1 MILLDTSVLVD
12 YFRGTHSP
20 ATAYLDRLEVEGA
33 PFAIPGVCCQELL
46 QGAKD
51 EAEWLRLVEYLESQR
66 IVHPRSPWE
75 THRDA
80 ARIYFDLRRQGITIR
95 STLDCWIAQLAL
107 DAEAPLLHDDED
119 FERIRRARPLETLPQ
134 DRSSSGVDGE
144 EVVEDEEAI

>member
-12 YFRGTHSP
+12 YFRGTDTP
-20 ATAYLDRLEVEGA
+20 ATAALDRLEIEGT
-33 PFAIPGVCCQELL
+33 PYAIPGICCQEVL

-51 EAEWLRLVEYLESQR
+51 EAEWLRLSEYLETQR

-75 THRDA
+75 THREA
-80 ARIYFDLRRQGITIR
+80 ARIYFDLRRRGLTIR

-119 FERIRRARPLETLPQ
+119 FERICNVRPLETLP
-134 DRSSSGVDGE
+134 RSRATREPEEKVDGPE
-144 EVVEDEEAI
+144 PGG